1 MNNQENN
8 IFIEHLKSGD
18 EKGYA
23 YLVKTY
29 YKRLFIYA
37 LGLTRN
43 EKDAEDIVQNVFL
56 AIWRKRAS
64 LNSAKSIKSLLYKSV
79 YNEFI
84 DQYRKKGRLQN
95 IATAY
100 YDSLNYVVSD
110 ENQDSLKNMLS
121 IVEEGIEKLPK
132 RCKETFLLSKKEG
145 LNNREIAD
153 YMGTSIKTVE
163 VQITKAFKILRKE
176 LKDKIKPVL
185 FILTGLLRRQRM

>member
-56 AIWRKRAS
+56 SIWKKRAS
-64 LNSAKSIKSLLYKSV
+64 LDSTKSIKSLLYKSV

-176 LKDKIKPVL
+176 LKERVKPIFTIIFKL
-185 FILTGLLRRQRM
+185 KELRYR